1 MRSSTLITRVRP
13 GRVAFTLLEL
23 LVVIAIIAILAAL
36 LLPALAT
43 AKERARR
50 TVCKSNLRQVS
61 LATYLYAGD
70 NEDQLFAHTRDSGD
84 WFTQCISTEMFQSIS
99 NFAGV
104 QVIDCPN
111 LYPFTLTGLVDADG
125 SRSQTGWGMNIGYNY
140 LGGITNM
147 PDTAGWQS
155 PLTTDDAPTLALF
168 TDANNSAHL
177 GGSYWAIVP
186 HGSTGPVRQNGSP
199 FLWFDV
205 LRTPA
210 DLGGE
215 GGNVAL
221 LDGSVAW
228 KSLRQ
233 MDNAHWTFEYDS
245 LHRGFW

>member
-147 PDTAGWQS
+147 PDTAGWQES
-155 PLTTDDAPTLALF
+155 
-168 TDANNSAHL
+168 
-177 GGSYWAIVP
+177 
-186 HGSTGPVRQNGSP
+186 
-199 FLWFDV
+199 
-205 LRTPA
+205 
-210 DLGGE
+210 
-215 GGNVAL
+215 
-221 LDGSVAW
+221 
-228 KSLRQ
+228 
-233 MDNAHWTFEYDS
+233 
-245 LHRGFW
+245 